1 MAMSRGNITQ
11 DWALM
16 FAIDFRDGV
25 LLSVNYLRASD
36 NAPACLLLDLRPGF
50 SLEECGLALSIDLA
64 SILLRCT

>member
-1 MAMSRGNITQ
+1 
-11 DWALM
+11 M
-16 FAIDFRDGV
+16 FTIDFRDGV